1 MLRGNEQIE
10 RVLPPPGRYR
20 VTDGANSVHLD
31 AANPGLRAQYSERYE
46 RQQQALT
53 RLCRELG
60 LHQID
65 VATNDDMLAE
75 LKAGLGLQ

>member
-1 MLRGNEQIE
+1 MIHCYDPLE

-20 VTDGANSVHLD
+20 VTDGASSVDLD
-31 AANPGLRAQYSERYE
+31 AANPALRAQYSERYE

-65 VATNDDMLAE
+65 IATDDDMLLK
-75 LKAGLGLQ
+75 LKAGLGPQ